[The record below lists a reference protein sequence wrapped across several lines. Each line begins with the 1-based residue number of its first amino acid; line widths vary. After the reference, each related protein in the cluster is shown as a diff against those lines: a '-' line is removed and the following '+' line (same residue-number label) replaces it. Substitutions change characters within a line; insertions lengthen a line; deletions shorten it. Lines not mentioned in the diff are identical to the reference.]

1 MNRLVKIS
9 SLSLILVLLFATQA
23 NAFTPRTEVKS
34 ISYTKKEFFEIST
47 NYIGTRYCKGGTS
60 PRCFDCSGFTQF
72 VYRKAGIDIP
82 RVGGSQLESMHRILA
97 EEADPG
103 DLVFFSTKSGYIYHV
118 GIYAGDGMMIH
129 SPKPGQKV
137 KVAPVFKRAIYATIE
152 KPLDNL

>member
-1 MNRLVKIS
+1 MKKILS
-9 SLSLILVLLFATQA
+9 ISLMLALLFPTQA
-23 NAFTPRTEVKS
+23 NAFSPRNEVKS
-34 ISYTKKEFFEIST
+34 ISYTRQEVLQIGSQ
-47 NYIGTRYCKGGTS
+47 YIGTRYCKGGTS
-60 PRCFDCSGFTQF
+60 PSCFDCSGFTQF

-82 RVGGSQLESMHRILA
+82 RVGGSQLKSMHIISA
-97 EEADPG
+97 EEAHPG
-103 DLVFFSTKSGYIYHV
+103 DLVFFPTRSGYIYHV